1 MLCHSALPSSS
12 HHNATDI
19 ELTSQHTPSSIVLF
33 ELSLSLQGCKVSHK
47 TVLECLQ
54 LCRTCGHCLHVSW
67 QCERKQEKDKQ
78 RTGGCDRNFSW
89 AQCLCWCILN
99 IPVSVLHQHASFV
112 CVCVCEIGSPHL
124 GHGVQ
129 QDLSWLQLLS
139 MACETSGW
147 LLVDVGVLVIEGS
160 GGRVHF
166 QHAGQRCMSRVAG
179 VSQTHTLTHT
189 HSHSH
194 THMGAH
200 TTSSS
205 STSMTALSSQTIA
218 LGTVLLLSLCLPLVL
233 TLLPSSWPQPLW
245 NPPPPLFF
253 FSFQL
258 TQKER
263 ICQRSLYPFNSA
275 LHAPVFP
282 ASVSGWL

>member
-1 MLCHSALPSSS
+1 MC
-12 HHNATDI
+12 
-19 ELTSQHTPSSIVLF
+19 
-33 ELSLSLQGCKVSHK
+33 
-47 TVLECLQ
+47 
-54 LCRTCGHCLHVSW
+54 
-67 QCERKQEKDKQ
+67 
-78 RTGGCDRNFSW
+78 
-89 AQCLCWCILN
+89 
-99 IPVSVLHQHASFV
+99 V
-112 CVCVCEIGSPHL
+112 CVCVRSLSRSPHL

-218 LGTVLLLSLCLPLVL
+218 LGNTVLLLSLCLPLVL

-245 NPPPPLFF
+245 NPPPPFF
-253 FSFQL
+253 FLFSTDTEGENMSEEL
-258 TQKER
+258 V
-263 ICQRSLYPFNSA
+263 SL
-275 LHAPVFP
+275 
-282 ASVSGWL
+282 